1 MNYSKKLPLFVSLLV
16 CFFVSETLF
25 AQKYSSERGI
35 KGDGNVI
42 KESREVG
49 TFSSLDVSGVFT
61 VYVSQGS
68 SHSLE
73 VEADA
78 NLMPFIDIDKSGNTL
93 RVSTQKG
100 SKINKWTEM
109 NLYIT
114 MREVEDITLSGMVSL
129 NGETRIQ
136 GDEIT
141 LSHSGMGSTNLDLMC
156 NKFEAAVSGM
166 AKLNLSG
173 QSNQVF
179 LDNAGMGNIEA
190 TSLKAT
196 RLKIDNSG
204 MGNAEVYATTAIDIS
219 SSGMGKVTYTGGAEV
234 TSLHSS
240 GMSSKVKKK

>member
-1 MNYSKKLPLFVSLLV
+1 MNYSKKLPLFVSLLI
-16 CFFVSETLF
+16 CFFVSETLL
-25 AQKYSSERGI
+25 AQKYSNKRGV

-42 KESREVG
+42 KEDREVG
-49 TFSSLDVSGVFT
+49 NFSSLDIGGVFT
-61 VYVSQGS
+61 VYVSQGNTT
-68 SHSLE
+68 SLE

-78 NLMPFIDIDKSGNTL
+78 NLMPLIDIDKSGNTL
-93 RVSTQKG
+93 RVSIKKD
-100 SKINKWTEM
+100 SHINKWTEM
-109 NLYIT
+109 NLYIK
-114 MREVEDITLSGMVSL
+114 MQEVEDISLSGMVSL
-129 NGETRIQ
+129 EGETRIQ

-141 LSHSGMGSTNLDLMC
+141 LSHSGMGSTDIELMC
-156 NKFEAAVSGM
+156 NKFVADVSGM

-173 QSNQVF
+173 ESNQVF

-234 TSLHSS
+234 TSLRSS
-240 GMSSKVKKK
+240 GMSKVKKK